1 MTAGSPSPIRIGFAG
16 FGRQAENH
24 ARHMAGQPQQFRLA
38 AVCDITPSRRDVATS
53 GYGMRATDDLS
64 ELLKDDV
71 DLVFVTS
78 HSSAHHD
85 QTLTALGAGK
95 HCLVEKP
102 FAMNGV
108 EAADMVRAA
117 KEANRILTCFHN
129 RRWDEDVRRV
139 RRAVKAGLLGDLF
152 LVENR
157 SAGSRPAVGF
167 GVPDFKQEWRITAG
181 MGGGT
186 IFDFGPH
193 WFDQV
198 LSLLPGKQ
206 VVQVFA
212 DVRHF
217 KWGDADDYFDVKL
230 VFDDGCRAT
239 VSKCDVAYVSWP
251 KWMVFGSTGGI
262 RYEDNVCTLKTDEGE
277 RIVEEGEPAVDLFAN
292 LYAAVREGQ
301 PLAVTGDEARRNI
314 ELIDA
319 SFESARAG
327 RSIDVRI

>member
-1 MTAGSPSPIRIGFAG
+1 MV
-16 FGRQAENH
+16 
-24 ARHMAGQPQQFRLA
+24 ARPEQFRLA
-38 AVCDITPSRRDVATS
+38 AVCDITASRRDQATAE
-53 GYGMRATDDLS
+53 YGMRATDDLQ

-78 HSSAHHD
+78 HSSAHHA
-85 QTLTALGAGK
+85 QTLAALGAGK

-102 FAMNGV
+102 FAMNGR
-108 EAADMVRAA
+108 EAAEMVSAA
-117 KEANRILTCFHN
+117 QSAGLILTCFHN

-139 RRAVKAGLLGDLF
+139 RRAVKAGSLGDLF

-167 GVPDFKQEWRITAG
+167 GVPDFKQEWRITAQ

-198 LSLLPGKQ
+198 LSLLPGRR

-251 KWMVFGSTGGI
+251 KWVVFGSSGGI

-277 RIVEEGEPAVDLFAN
+277 QIVEEGEPAVDLFGN

-319 SFESARAG
+319 AFESARVG
-327 RSIDVRI
+327 RSIDVGI